1 MKSYKVT
8 QKQIDII
15 RDALERYLKYVDECC
30 MEYVDY
36 FKDMNTTN
44 ELYKKNP

>member
-15 RDALERYLKYVDECC
+15 RDALERYLKYVDEWN
-30 MEYVDY
+30 M
-36 FKDMNTTN
+36 
-44 ELYKKNP
+44 